1 MVGYWP
7 AELGP
12 ILCDLWLSV
21 DYTVCLVSQFTVIL
35 ITVDR
40 FCSVKMAAKYRAWR
54 TGGKVIVM
62 IVVAWIIP
70 ALIFFIS
77 IFGWEHFIG
86 YRDLQPGECMVQFL
100 KDPVFN
106 TSLIVG
112 YYWIPLGVLI
122 VLYANIFHAA
132 WTLSQKSRE
141 KEKEREKLLALSKK
155 PLGPAAS
162 NPAVGIAVVAAMT
175 YQGQSEGGSGGG
187 DAEECG
193 SGWVRPAPDNLC
205 GGGCVS
211 PSVTGPAP
219 KEATREEE
227 EGVRRKP
234 APPLRD
240 ESTVLRHRPVA
251 SQVMNGEGS
260 LYRHPHHNHV
270 TFVQQDRASLQ
281 SSTPTS
287 SLPLPPPPPPRQPHL
302 LSMLGEDLSGEDS
315 SSADQFRSLP
325 GIVHAHLDSGCK
337 TCIMATATA
346 RRASSNGGEPIPSDS
361 THTPQTPSPTLS
373 PSSPTSSA
381 TSRPK
386 SLEVRSAYIRN
397 RRKRA
402 TPTRESVLMEAV
414 AAGLDEADLRFMDES
429 SVAIPSPAAL
439 SAGESGSLGLPQ
451 PMSPLSPIDQRSY
464 LYGRPIRREGEAK
477 YKTLPALR
485 GYSSQLPFCARD
497 EHGMMSGG
505 SVDPMP
511 SAPTPLLSSS
521 SAATTVE
528 SQFSHPHKQQPQ
540 QHHHAH
546 YAHHRHFKQDGGALP
561 RFSRGV
567 ISPPSS
573 SSQRFRR
580 PSQHKRRER
589 HSGDDD
595 SGDDDVAE
603 VAIDDTPTSSS
614 GTSDCGECCA
624 GHAPYPYIRRDPT
637 AARAD
642 YSSTDGDG
650 PSTVS
655 RGTQISPTT
664 VAEMY
669 SAAGRV
675 ITPRP
680 ARRAGSSVSTMA
692 PLPAKKKL
700 SFQLNLESS
709 ENSGIEDK
717 CVQTPTAESL
727 PPFPGGG
734 PRDLDDS
741 SGEGSSQVVCFKASL
756 GRAHFK
762 KMENPRQIFDLFPSL
777 TSLNQ
782 PKIH

>member
-1 MVGYWP
+1 
-7 AELGP
+7 
-12 ILCDLWLSV
+12 
-21 DYTVCLVSQFTVIL
+21 
-35 ITVDR
+35 
-40 FCSVKMAAKYRAWR
+40 MA
-54 TGGKVIVM
+54 
-62 IVVAWIIP
+62 
-70 ALIFFIS
+70 
-77 IFGWEHFIG
+77 
-86 YRDLQPGECMVQFL
+86 
-100 KDPVFN
+100 
-106 TSLIVG
+106 
-112 YYWIPLGVLI
+112 
-122 VLYANIFHAA
+122 
-132 WTLSQKSRE
+132 SR
-141 KEKEREKLLALSKK
+141 
-155 PLGPAAS
+155 
-162 NPAVGIAVVAAMT
+162 
-175 YQGQSEGGSGGG
+175 
-187 DAEECG
+187 
-193 SGWVRPAPDNLC
+193 
-205 GGGCVS
+205 
-211 PSVTGPAP
+211 
-219 KEATREEE
+219 
-227 EGVRRKP
+227 
-234 APPLRD
+234 
-240 ESTVLRHRPVA
+240 
-251 SQVMNGEGS
+251 
-260 LYRHPHHNHV
+260 
-270 TFVQQDRASLQ
+270 
-281 SSTPTS
+281 
-287 SLPLPPPPPPRQPHL
+287 
-302 LSMLGEDLSGEDS
+302 
-315 SSADQFRSLP
+315 
-325 GIVHAHLDSGCK
+325 
-337 TCIMATATA
+337 
-346 RRASSNGGEPIPSDS
+346 RRASANGEPLTTSDS

-373 PSSPTSSA
+373 PSSPATSSVT
-381 TSRPK
+381 TSMRPK
-386 SLEVRSAYIRN
+386 SLEVRSFYFKN
-397 RRKRA
+397 RRRRA
-402 TPTRESVLMEAV
+402 TPTRESLLMEAV
-414 AAGLDEADLRFMDES
+414 ASAQMGMGMDEADLRFMDES
-429 SVAIPSPAAL
+429 SVVIPSPSL
-439 SAGESGSLGLPQ
+439 EESGSLGGGGGLPH
-451 PMSPLSPIDQRSY
+451 PMSPLSPLDQRSY
-464 LYGRPIRREGEAK
+464 LYGRPIRKEEPAK
-477 YKTLPALR
+477 YKTLPPTLR
-485 GYSSQLPFCARD
+485 GHVSNLPFLARH
-497 EHGMMSGG
+497 EHGGAGSGG

-528 SQFSHPHKQQPQ
+528 SQFSHPHKQPQ

-595 SGDDDVAE
+595 SGDDDAAE

-637 AARAD
+637 AVRAD

-762 KMENPRQIFDLFPSL
+762 KFENPRQIFDSFPSL